1 LILSASE
8 KQFSVEI
15 GKKWFRGHLTTPSLK
30 NGFVRTT
37 DLVGSGVVDVVD
49 RKHTILLQQGCP
61 VVFVILVFPSKKT
74 G

>member
-1 LILSASE
+1 MIFDVVFECQRQQGNRPFNTTLVVLIVGVNFIDSASE

-15 GKKWFRGHLTTPSLK
+15 GKKWFRGRLTTPSLK

-37 DLVGSGVVDVVD
+37 DLVGSG
-49 RKHTILLQQGCP
+49 G
-61 VVFVILVFPSKKT
+61 